1 MENIDESK
9 NYFLE
14 ETNQNDL
21 MSRKHKKV
29 CTTQNYIKNSLILAS
44 TVTWCISVA
53 AFTSSL

>member
-14 ETNQNDL
+14 EINQNDL

-44 TVTWCISVA
+44 AVTWCISVA